1 MKGKKHAPYITL
13 KRALAGKGLTY
24 KDVADSIGVTQTTLM
39 LKINGES
46 DFYLTE
52 QRVICDTF
60 DLDPAIFFADY
71 VA

>member
-1 MKGKKHAPYITL
+1 MEKKHAPYNTL
-13 KRALAGKGLTY
+13 KLALAGKGLTY
-24 KDVADSIGVTQTTLM
+24 KDVASSIGVTPTTLM

-52 QRVICDTF
+52 QRTICDTF
-60 DLDPAIFFADY
+60 GLDPAIFFADY